1 VFGAAGLGKV
11 LMIKDSLVS
20 LRPIAVAAALVV
32 SLLAT
37 VPAAAQDGNVTIGSP
52 QLRDF
57 QIEPKQRIVTQPA
70 QPTQPAQT
78 AQPVPTRTQPVGRPS
93 ATTVPA
99 PQSAQPRRD
108 PEPRSETP
116 GTAPRP
122 VSTAAPAGQ
131 AATPPVGEVRAAPT
145 TQLPAPEPAP
155 LAAPQA
161 PAIGGSADPLSNGTP
176 LWIFFL
182 AFVTVGLVGYGYW
195 LKRQAAGRRAL
206 ALTAGAPA
214 APMVETPRT
223 PAAPRPDPVPRPW
236 LDIALVPEKAHVDLD
251 QSVIEFEL
259 TVRNTGG
266 SIAKDVKL
274 QARFFCSTDKQDQ
287 ELAAYFKSKPGDYK
301 TLSMP
306 DIPPGGE
313 IVMKASVDITRDRIS
328 ALKIADKLL
337 FVPVIGVNAFYAWGT
352 SRSGQTSGSFVIGRQ
367 PDNDNE
373 KMGPFRLDLGA
384 RVYRTIG
391 QRPHKISKRV

>member
-1 VFGAAGLGKV
+1 
-11 LMIKDSLVS
+11 MIKDSLIS
-20 LRPIAVAAALVV
+20 LRPVAGAAALIVA
-32 SLLAT
+32 LLGT
-37 VPAAAQDGNVTIGSP
+37 VPAAAQDGNVTIGAP

-70 QPTQPAQT
+70 QPAQPA
-78 AQPVPTRTQPVGRPS
+78 PTRTQPAERPS
-93 ATTVPA
+93 ATTTTTPA
-99 PQSAQPRRD
+99 PQPGQQRPAADTRSEPRRTG
-108 PEPRSETP
+108 P
-116 GTAPRP
+116 APVP
-122 VSTAAPAGQ
+122 TAAPV
-131 AATPPVGEVRAAPT
+131 TPTTASPVGEVGGAPAT
-145 TQLPAPEPAP
+145 APLPAPEPGALPAP
-155 LAAPQA
+155 AAPA
-161 PAIGGSADPLSNGTP
+161 ASSSADPLSNDLP
-176 LWIFFL
+176 LWVYFL
-182 AFVTVGLVGYGYW
+182 AFVTVGLLGYGYF

-206 ALTAGAPA
+206 AVAAAAPA
-214 APMVETPRT
+214 APVVDTPRV

-266 SIAKDVKL
+266 SVAKEVKL

-287 ELAAYFKSKPGDYK
+287 ELSDYFKAKPGDYK

-313 IVMKASVDITRDRIS
+313 IVMKGSVDITRDRIS
-328 ALKIADKLL
+328 ALKVADKLL
-337 FVPVIGVNAFYAWGT
+337 FVPVIGVNAFYGWGT
-352 SRSGQTSGSFVIGRQ
+352 SRSGQTSKSFVIGRQ

-391 QRPHKISKRV
+391 QRPHKVSKRV